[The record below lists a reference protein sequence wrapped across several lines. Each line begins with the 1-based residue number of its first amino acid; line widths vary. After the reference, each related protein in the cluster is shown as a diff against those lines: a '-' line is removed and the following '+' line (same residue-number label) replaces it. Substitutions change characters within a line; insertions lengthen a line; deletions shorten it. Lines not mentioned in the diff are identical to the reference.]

1 MTREEAF
8 NIFYKFLYT
17 NMRAKQ
23 YHNSYFS
30 IDGTRIC
37 SECKN
42 HKINPV
48 YIRCSPDAPL
58 YLKCFRASCTN
69 SRKLTEK
76 DLLDMGFTDKEAI
89 IQLLKD
95 TKKKNFEFKKGYIQE
110 LFVDYSKLSGEQLAY
125 MVDRCKIVLTDETMF
140 EYKIIPDLKSTLQ
153 YSPHIQINADK
164 FSLNPKNTICFH
176 SDNENK
182 FICRGI
188 GRDLKLSLTADQ
200 DMVGNYYTLN
210 IGKKNKSIMFIC
222 EGVFD
227 CINVYNMN
235 RNIGKDV
242 IFVATFGFASY
253 VKAIEYYY
261 QKYINSIN
269 HIVLV
274 MDSDIIGNSGFTY
287 NITDVRDIVTKLE
300 QSLGKKFVNKIDVI
314 YNSASKDFGDFREP
328 IDTQIDKIYEG
339 GKYWV

>member
-8 NIFYKFLYT
+8 NIFYKFLYS

-30 IDGTRIC
+30 IAGTRIC

-95 TKKKNFEFKKGYIQE
+95 TKKKNFEFKKGYNQE
-110 LFVDYSKLSGEQLAY
+110 LFVDYSKLTGEQLAY

-210 IGKKNKSIMFIC
+210 IGKKNKTIMFIC

-235 RNIGKDV
+235 KNIGKDA

-261 QKYINSIN
+261 QKYINSMN

>member
-8 NIFYKFLYT
+8 NIFYKFLYS

-48 YIRCSPDAPL
+48 YIRCNPDAPL
-58 YLKCFRASCTN
+58 YLKCFRAGCTN
-69 SRKLTEK
+69 SRKLNEK

-95 TKKKNFEFKKGYIQE
+95 TKKKSFEFKKGYNQE
-110 LFVDYSKLSGEQLAY
+110 LFVDYSKLTGEQLGY
-125 MVDRCKIVLTDETMF
+125 MVDRCKLVLTDETMF
-140 EYKIIPDLKSTLQ
+140 QYKIIPDLKSTLQ
-153 YSPHIQINADK
+153 FSPHIQINADK

-210 IGKKNKSIMFIC
+210 IGKKNKTVMFVC

-235 RNIGKDV
+235 RNIDKDA

-253 VKAIEYYY
+253 IKAIEYYY
-261 QKYINSIN
+261 QKYISSLN

-274 MDSDIIGNSGFTY
+274 MDSDKIGNSGFTY
-287 NITDVRDIVTKLE
+287 NITDVKDIVTKLE

-314 YNSASKDFGDFREP
+314 YNSSSKDFGDFREP
-328 IDTQIDKIYEG
+328 IDVQLDKIYEG

>member
-1 MTREEAF
+1 
-8 NIFYKFLYT
+8 
-17 NMRAKQ
+17 MRAKQ

-95 TKKKNFEFKKGYIQE
+95 TKKKNFEFKKGYVQE
-110 LFVDYSKLSGEQLAY
+110 LFVDYSKLTGEQLGY

-210 IGKKNKSIMFIC
+210 TGKKNKTIMFIC

-235 RNIGKDV
+235 RNIGKDA

-261 QKYINSIN
+261 QKYINSMN

-287 NITDVRDIVTKLE
+287 NITDVKDIVTKLE

>member
-95 TKKKNFEFKKGYIQE
+95 TKKKNFEFKKGYNQE
-110 LFVDYSKLSGEQLAY
+110 LFVDYSKLTGEQLAY

-210 IGKKNKSIMFIC
+210 IGKKNKTIMFIC

-235 RNIGKDV
+235 KNIGKDA

-261 QKYINSIN
+261 QKYINTMN

>member
-8 NIFYKFLYT
+8 NIFYKFLYS

-95 TKKKNFEFKKGYIQE
+95 TKKKNFEFKKGYPQE
-110 LFVDYSKLSGEQLAY
+110 LFVDYSKLTGEQLGY

-210 IGKKNKSIMFIC
+210 TGKKNKTIMFIC

-235 RNIGKDV
+235 RNIGKDA

-287 NITDVRDIVTKLE
+287 NITDVKDIVTKLE

>member
-8 NIFYKFLYT
+8 NIFYKFLYS

-30 IDGTRIC
+30 IDGTKIC
-37 SECKN
+37 AECKN

-48 YIRCSPDAPL
+48 YIRCNPDSPL
-58 YLKCFRASCTN
+58 YLKCFRAGCTN
-69 SRKLTEK
+69 SRRLTQK
-76 DLLDMGFTDKEAI
+76 DFLDMGFVDMEAI
-89 IQLLKD
+89 KQLTKD
-95 TKKKNFEFKKGYIQE
+95 VKKSSFEFKKGYVQE
-110 LFVDYSKLSGEQLAY
+110 LFIDYSKLSGDQLAY
-125 MVDRCKIVLTDETMF
+125 MVDRCKLVLTDETMF

-153 YSPHIQINADK
+153 YSPHININVDK
-164 FSLNPKNTICFH
+164 FTLSPKDTICFH

-182 FICRGI
+182 FVCRGI
-188 GRDLKLSLTADQ
+188 GRDFKLSLTADQ

-210 IGKKNKSIMFIC
+210 IGKKNKTMMFIC

-235 RNIGKDV
+235 RNIGKDA

-261 QKYINSIN
+261 QKYINSMN
-269 HIVLV
+269 HLVLV
-274 MDSDIIGNSGFTY
+274 MDTTKMGNSDYMY
-287 NITDVRDIVTKLE
+287 NIAEVKEIVSKLE
-300 QSLGKKFVNKIDVI
+300 ASLGKKFVNKIDVV
-314 YNSASKDFGDFREP
+314 YNTASKDFGDFREP
-328 IDTQIDKIYEG
+328 IDTQLDKIYEG
-339 GKYWV
+339 GKYWI

>member
-8 NIFYKFLYT
+8 NIFYKFLYS

-95 TKKKNFEFKKGYIQE
+95 TKKKNFEFKKGYPQE
-110 LFVDYSKLSGEQLAY
+110 LFVDYSKLTGEQLVY

-182 FICRGI
+182 FVCRGI

-210 IGKKNKSIMFIC
+210 IGKKNKTIMFIC

-235 RNIGKDV
+235 RNIGKDA

-261 QKYINSIN
+261 QKYINSMN

-274 MDSDIIGNSGFTY
+274 MDSDMIGNSGFRKE
-287 NITDVRDIVTKLE
+287 ICK
-300 QSLGKKFVNKIDVI
+300 
-314 YNSASKDFGDFREP
+314 
-328 IDTQIDKIYEG
+328 
-339 GKYWV
+339 